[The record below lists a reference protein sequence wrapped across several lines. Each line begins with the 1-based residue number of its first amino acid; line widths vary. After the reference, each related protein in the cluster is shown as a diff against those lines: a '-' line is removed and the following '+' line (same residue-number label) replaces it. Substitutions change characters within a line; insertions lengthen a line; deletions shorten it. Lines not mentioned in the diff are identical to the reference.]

1 MATPAPR
8 HARPISRVSGLTRN
22 LSARWSSASS
32 ASGLLTTLSSPA
44 TRNAFSKFLLSEYAE
59 ASLLFYCD
67 VDAFELRG
75 DPVNMDEARRI
86 RDMYVAPSGEH
97 AVNVSATV
105 RKGIESAFASV
116 TTTVAVE
123 ANADGRGT
131 KDDEETK
138 NQTTAVATGHTAMA
152 STVFAAA
159 KKAVFKLMAMDS

>member
-67 VDAFELRG
+67 VEAFELRG

-86 RDMYVAPSGEH
+86 QDMYVAPSGEH

-116 TTTVAVE
+116 TTAVA

-138 NQTTAVATGHTAMA
+138 NQNTAVATGHTAVA

>member
-1 MATPAPR
+1 MASPAPH

-59 ASLLFYCD
+59 ASLLFYSD

-75 DPVNMDEARRI
+75 DPVDMDEARRI

-116 TTTVAVE
+116 TTE
-123 ANADGRGT
+123 DDEGT
-131 KDDEETK
+131 KS
-138 NQTTAVATGHTAMA
+138 QIAAGATGHTAVA

>member
-1 MATPAPR
+1 MASPAPH

-59 ASLLFYCD
+59 ASLLFYSD

-75 DPVNMDEARRI
+75 DPVDMDEARRI

-116 TTTVAVE
+116 TTVAAKVG
-123 ANADGRGT
+123 GRGT
-131 KDDEETK
+131 STEEDEGTK
-138 NQTTAVATGHTAMA
+138 SQTAAGATGHTAVA